1 MQRLSLLS
9 LNIFLLMQCAVS
21 VYAVEQTTDG
31 TDNTTV
37 NVLPTIEVKATDD
50 TQAYAATTASAVLR
64 SDTPLFETAQSISVI
79 SEKQLEQKQAKT
91 LAEALQGVAGVSSGQ
106 YGRRGW
112 DDFIIRGQV
121 SSAQTYVDG
130 LRIQSSDNALRS
142 EDITGLQS
150 IEVVKG
156 PTSTGFG
163 FALPGGL
170 VNLSTKR
177 PEAETAYR
185 GNVSYGSN
193 ALIDGT
199 FDLNYAPN
207 NTEKGAV
214 RVVGHVSDQDDPT
227 DYIYYKNYYFSPS
240 YNFDLGDKDELSVIA
255 SYQYRDFIRQQ
266 GIPYSDGDY
275 KNYSERLYFG
285 VPNLSNT
292 VEVLRLGSNYTH
304 YFDHGWTFKQNFAV
318 TQTDADNNPV
328 LAGGESPLPTIN
340 RRLERQLKDDVNFAL
355 DQNVSRQFDW
365 GKTQY
370 DLMVG
375 LDAMHER
382 SDYERRRKNLTA
394 FDADNPVYTAV
405 TPATATIAHQIT
417 DTQYMG
423 VYLRNHFKIDE
434 HWILGLSGR
443 HDWTQVEV
451 EDIYNDSLTKNSDN
465 AFTGNA
471 SLMYQINDQFAP
483 YVSYATS
490 FFPVSDMGEDGDL
503 LDPEEGEQF
512 EVGVKFQGL
521 DQKLQ
526 GYVAYYDLTRKN
538 VTESDTSGD
547 YSVQIGEQQ
556 TKGFETELSAAL
568 TDQWNVTA
576 TYSYIPTAKITES
589 ETTSDIGNRIN
600 HVPKNAGSL
609 STQYYFG
616 ADQLGWNI
624 GAGVSYQGERSA
636 QRGSSYVPLSS
647 YTLYDV
653 NAGYEAKHWGAKFS
667 IKNLFDKEYLVGTT
681 PNAQL
686 VNWGDPRAFRLSL
699 NFKY

>member
-21 VYAVEQTTDG
+21 VYAVEQTTDT

-37 NVLPTIEVKATDD
+37 NVLPTIEVKATED
-50 TQAYAATTASAVLR
+50 TQAYAVTTASAVLR
-64 SDTPLFETAQSISVI
+64 SDAPLFETAQSISVI

-185 GNVSYGSN
+185 GTVSYGSN
-193 ALIDGT
+193 ALIDWT

-227 DYIYYKNYYFSPS
+227 DYVYYKNYYFSPS

-285 VPNLSNT
+285 VPNLSNI

-304 YFDHGWTFKQNFAV
+304 YFDNAWKFQQNFAV

-328 LAGGESPLPTIN
+328 LAGTATNLPTIN

-417 DTQYMG
+417 DTQYIG

-490 FFPVSDMGEDGDL
+490 FFPVSDMGEDGNL

-538 VTESDTSGD
+538 VTESDTSGG

-600 HVPKNAGSL
+600 HVPKNAGYL